1 MMVDSSKF
9 EVIEAGLQNA
19 QGKCVVNSISLKEG
33 EEDFLNKARTIL
45 RYGAAVIVMA
55 FDEEGQATDADKKVA
70 ISKRAYKLLTEKVG
84 FPPQDIIFD
93 LNILT
98 IATGMK
104 EHDPYGLY
112 FIEAAERVKK
122 ECPHCHIS
130 GGLSNLSFSFR
141 GLNDLREAM
150 HAVFLYYAIPKGM
163 DMGIVNAGK
172 LPVFDDIPVELRDL
186 LTKVILNESPDGN
199 HVESLIDYAKREK
212 ERLDEL
218 KEGGGAMKKEKK
230 VEEWRTKPVEE
241 RLKHALIKGI
251 IDFVD

>member
-1 MMVDSSKF
+1 MAK
-9 EVIEAGLQNA
+9 A
-19 QGKCVVNSISLKEG
+19 SIIQK
-33 EEDFLNKARTIL
+33 
-45 RYGAAVIVMA
+45 YGAAVIVMA
-55 FDEEGQATDADKKVA
+55 FDEEGQATDADRKVA
-70 ISKRAYKLLTEKVG
+70 IAKRAYNLLTKKVG

-112 FIEAAERVKK
+112 FIQAAKRVRD
-122 ECPHCHIS
+122 ECPHCHVS

-150 HAVFLYYAIPKGM
+150 HSVFLYYAIQNGM

-172 LPVFDDIPVELRDL
+172 LPVYDDIPENLRKL
-186 LTKVILNESPDGN
+186 LSEVILNESADGN
-199 HVESLIDYAKREK
+199 HVDRLIEYAKEEKARLEEEK
-212 ERLDEL
+212 EN
-218 KEGGGAMKKEKK
+218 KAGGPKKEKK
-230 VEEWRTKPVEE
+230 VDEWRTKPVEE

-251 IDFVD
+251 VDFIEADTEEARKLVERPL

>member
-1 MMVDSSKF
+1 LIDGKQAMTKFMRLLQSNPQIANVPMMVDSSKF

-33 EEDFLNKARTIL
+33 EEDFLSKARTIL

-104 EHDPYGLY
+104 EHDPYG
-112 FIEAAERVKK
+112 V
-122 ECPHCHIS
+122 
-130 GGLSNLSFSFR
+130 
-141 GLNDLREAM
+141 
-150 HAVFLYYAIPKGM
+150 
-163 DMGIVNAGK
+163 
-172 LPVFDDIPVELRDL
+172 
-186 LTKVILNESPDGN
+186 
-199 HVESLIDYAKREK
+199 
-212 ERLDEL
+212 
-218 KEGGGAMKKEKK
+218 
-230 VEEWRTKPVEE
+230 
-241 RLKHALIKGI
+241 
-251 IDFVD
+251 